1 LEPGF
6 YLEKDKAAALA
17 GSWKAVPAGEDAQ
30 GKKKRIRRW
39 LKMSWRE
46 DYRSKR
52 MSAVEALEAVISGD
66 RVWIQSG
73 CGTPSVLVDALVACA
88 PHLHDVEIVHMMTL
102 GSADYT
108 KPEYEGHFRHRGLF
122 LGANVREAVAA
133 GRADYTPIFL
143 SEIEGLFESGALP
156 LDVVLMQV
164 SPPDA
169 HGFVSLG
176 AAVDCTLAA
185 VRSAKTVIAEVN
197 ERMPRT
203 HGDTFIHASRIS
215 AVVETC
221 HPLHE
226 LHTEPFSAVHMRVA
240 RNVASLIPDG
250 ATLQTGIGGI
260 SEAVL
265 ECLGDKRDLGI
276 HTEMCPDGVVDLIES
291 GVINGERKTL
301 LRGKAVVSFVLG
313 TQRLFDCINDNPCF
327 EFRPISYTNDPFV
340 VAQNDRMVA
349 INSALQVDLTGQV
362 CADSLGTRPYSGFG
376 GQLDFIRGAARSKGG
391 MPIIALPAMAMH
403 DNVSRIVPVLEPG
416 AGVVTSRADV
426 HYVVT
431 EHGIA
436 YLHGKTLR
444 ERAQALIAIADPRFQ
459 QELEDFAERAHYLE
473 RDKTAAVFV

>member
-1 LEPGF
+1 MTWSEE
-6 YLEKDKAAALA
+6 YRNKRVSAA
-17 GSWKAVPAGEDAQ
+17 
-30 GKKKRIRRW
+30 R
-39 LKMSWRE
+39 
-46 DYRSKR
+46 
-52 MSAVEALEAVISGD
+52 ALEAVHSGN

-73 CGTPSVLVDALVACA
+73 CGTPSALVEALVARA
-88 PHLHDVEIVHMMTL
+88 PEVRDVEIIHMMTL
-102 GSADYT
+102 GRADYT
-108 KPEYEGHFRHRGLF
+108 KPEHEGRFRHRGLF

-143 SEIEGLFESGALP
+143 CEIEGLFESGALP

-176 AAVDCTLAA
+176 TAVDCTLTAA
-185 VRSAKTVIAEVN
+185 RCAKTVIAEVN
-197 ERMPRT
+197 DHMPRT
-203 HGDTFIHASRIS
+203 HGDTFLHISHIS
-215 AVVETC
+215 AVVETSE
-221 HPLHE
+221 PLLE
-226 LHTEPFSAVHMRVA
+226 LRTEPFTEMHLRVA

-265 ECLGDKRDLGI
+265 ECLGDKHDLGI
-276 HTEMCPDGVVDLIES
+276 HTEMCPDGVIDLMES
-291 GVINGERKTL
+291 GVLNGERKSL
-301 LRGKAVVSFVLG
+301 HRGKAVAAFVLG
-313 TQRLFDCINDNPCF
+313 TQRLFDFIHENPSF
-327 EFRPISYTNDPFV
+327 EFRQIGYTNDPFV

-349 INSALQVDLTGQV
+349 INSALQIDLTGQV

-391 MPIIALPAMAMH
+391 VPIIALPSTAMCG
-403 DNVSRIVPVLEPG
+403 NVSRIVPVLEPG

-459 QELEDFAERAHYLE
+459 ADLEDFAVRSHYLE
-473 RDKTAAVFV
+473 REKAVVA